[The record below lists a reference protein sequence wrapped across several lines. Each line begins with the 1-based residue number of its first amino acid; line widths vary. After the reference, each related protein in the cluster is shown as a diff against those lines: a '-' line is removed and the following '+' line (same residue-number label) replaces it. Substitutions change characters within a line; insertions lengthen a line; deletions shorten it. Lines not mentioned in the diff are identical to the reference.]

1 MSRNGSGTYSLP
13 AGNPVVTLTT
23 VSTTWA
29 NTTLNDI
36 AAAITGSIAADGQ
49 TPVTANIP
57 MNSKKI
63 TGLAA
68 PTTSGDALSY
78 GQSVGPLSA
87 TTGTFSGA
95 VSGVGYSFTGTTS
108 GTYSMSATGV
118 PYGSALHNNAGAVTG
133 TTNQYIC
140 SGTYTPTLTATTNFA
155 GTPTVNG
162 TFKWIRVG
170 NVVHVSGQVGT
181 GVLTSGADTTT
192 DLKIT
197 LPIASAFTTASDLT
211 GSAGTTVADKWS
223 LILADA
229 AGDRANLLFA
239 ASTTS
244 GHTYYLTFLYEVL

>member
-1 MSRNGSGTYSLP
+1 MSRSSGTYTLP
-13 AGNPVVTLTT
+13 AGNPVVTGTT
-23 VSTTWA
+23 VSSTWA
-29 NTTLNDI
+29 NNTLNDI
-36 AAAITGSIAADGQ
+36 AAALTASIANDGQ
-49 TPVTANIP
+49 TPILANIP

-68 PTTSGDALSY
+68 GTTSGDALSY
-78 GQSVGPLSA
+78 GQTGMGALNGS
-87 TTGTFSGA
+87 TGTFSGA
-95 VSGVGYSFTGTTS
+95 LTAVGYTFTGTTS
-108 GTYSMSATGV
+108 GTFTMSATGV

-133 TTNQYIC
+133 TANQYIC
-140 SGTYTPTLTATTNFA
+140 SGTYTPTLTATSNFA

-170 NVVHVSGQVGT
+170 NVVHVSGQIGT

-197 LPIASAFTTASDLT
+197 LPIASSFTTASDLT